1 MEKIIKLP
9 NRYGDNNYLKLMP
22 KVDDSESKTYVLK
35 LSTSYLRTGNVST
48 NKKFID
54 PPGGPM
60 IVEGETLAGT
70 NETVKSIDWIKDFG
84 YTITLE

>member
-9 NRYGDNNYLKLMP
+9 NRYGDDNYLKLMP
-22 KVDDSESKTYVLK
+22 KADGSESKTYVLK
-35 LSTSYLRTGNVST
+35 LSTYYLRTGDVAP

-60 IVEGETLAGT
+60 IVEGEKLANT
-70 NETVKSIDWIKDFG
+70 EYTVKSIDFTTGYG
-84 YTITLE
+84 YTITFE